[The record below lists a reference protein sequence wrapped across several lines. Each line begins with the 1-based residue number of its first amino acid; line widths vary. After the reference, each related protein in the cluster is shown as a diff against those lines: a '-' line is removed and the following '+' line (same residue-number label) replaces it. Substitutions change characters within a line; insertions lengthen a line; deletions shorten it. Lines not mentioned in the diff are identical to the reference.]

1 MTLDEIATAVVDI
14 AYWIHKH
21 YGAGLLESAYESLM
35 IYLLKQRGFAVER
48 QVAVPLIINCI
59 TLEDVAYRAD
69 LIINGQLMVELKSVS
84 ELHNAHK
91 KQLLTYLKLA
101 DKRLGL
107 LINFGAPLL
116 KGNIVRI
123 ANGELD

>member
-1 MTLDEIATAVVDI
+1 MKLRQQLLILLTGFI
-14 AYWIHKH
+14 KH

-123 ANGELD
+123 ANGELDQ